1 MSKPILFVIR
11 KEMNILRPFV
21 IQVIREPDLIQVSY
35 VYRTKVKDKLED
47 FHILGFKLTRD
58 FLEKRPDWKDGTQF
72 GMHLKSYDFDYMH
85 SCVQMI
91 QKFIDLGMDKATI
104 EVMVATHMPRYNTI
118 NRNGYLINIS
128 AASLVGRISSVE
140 AHALIPAFR
149 LINWVQK
156 LKSTPFT
163 ECCVNLAA
171 DPACE
176 VEILSGDRHQDICNS
191 SEIYKDL
198 IHKDEQ
204 IKNQV
209 WRPKL
214 KLTQQKFEY
223 RGVWVNEQG
232 KPNSGTEITEDKI
245 YPVVNLCAPYGE
257 CLPNRDVIFD
267 IQLVREWYGDDVHAP
282 AEVYLE
288 AVNGY
293 LPKTRLILDE
303 HGHATFKFKAL
314 GLDAG
319 DEMRV
324 KAGFCFMPGITEAAV
339 RIIEDN

>member
-21 IQVIREPDLIQVSY
+21 IQVTREPDLIQVSY

-104 EVMVATHMPRYNTI
+104 EVAVATHMPRYNTI

-128 AASLVGRISSVE
+128 AASLTGRISSVE

-214 KLTQQKFEY
+214 KLTQQPVTY
-223 RGVWVNEQG
+223 SVRNGQPSRTISQLTPRSDYDRVEQT
-232 KPNSGTEITEDKI
+232 GTMFADGYVT
-245 YPVVNLCAPYGE
+245 
-257 CLPNRDVIFD
+257 FD
-267 IQLVREWYGDDVHAP
+267 IQLVREWYGDDVHTP

-293 LPKTRLILDE
+293 LPKTRLMLDE